1 MGPKQTARQQW
12 RVRGRGGGVADGR
25 RCATL
30 FVAEIVPAIGRKL
43 FKRRFDQHRRA
54 EPRLFGPADLERG
67 GGTSVGRQG
76 WHGDDIVSAFELV
89 RADVCGVDRVVHVVH
104 VVHVVFVFLFFCFF
118 VCVFFLNF

>member
-1 MGPKQTARQQW
+1 MGSKQTARQQW

-67 GGTSVGRQG
+67 GGTSVDRQG

-89 RADVCGVDRVVHVVH
+89 RADVCGVVHVVF
-104 VVHVVFVFLFFCFF
+104 VVFVFFVFLFFCLCF
-118 VCVFFLNF
+118 VS